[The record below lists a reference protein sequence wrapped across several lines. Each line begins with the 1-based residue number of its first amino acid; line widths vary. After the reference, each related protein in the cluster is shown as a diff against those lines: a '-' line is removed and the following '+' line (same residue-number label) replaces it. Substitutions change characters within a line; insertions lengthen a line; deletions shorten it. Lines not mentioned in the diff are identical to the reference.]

1 MPQGWALSPVLTNLV
16 LSDVL
21 KATRLEGVLFL
32 DDGVVGTD
40 EDIEQEMI
48 WIAGGLR
55 ERGFEYSM
63 KKVRYVKLDGK

>member
-1 MPQGWALSPVLTNLV
+1 MLTNLA

-21 KATRLEGVLFL
+21 IRTKTEGVLFL

-40 EDIEQEMI
+40 EDIEQEMV
-48 WIAGGLR
+48 WIAGALR

-63 KKVRYVKLDGK
+63 KKVRYVKIDGK